1 MTRDRNPVDD
11 GQAHTLAALLGVLMR
26 RFKLEPGLL
35 ASSVYADLHAN
46 DAGLLSVL
54 TEADD
59 WTVRTVAQAL
69 GAADSTVSSALDR
82 LESRGLVV
90 RARLERDRR
99 VMGVRL
105 TEAGLTLVARL
116 REAQLGN
123 SRALLERLT
132 EDDRGQLLRL
142 LAIMAQDR

>member
-1 MTRDRNPVDD
+1 MTRDQNPVDD
-11 GQAHTLAALLGVLMR
+11 GQAHTLAALLSVLMR

-46 DAGLLSVL
+46 DAGLLNVL

-59 WTVRTVAQAL
+59 WTVRTLAQTL

-82 LESRGLVV
+82 LEARGLVA
-90 RARLERDRR
+90 RTRLERDRR

-105 TEAGLTLVARL
+105 TDEGVALIARL

>member
-1 MTRDRNPVDD
+1 MTRDHFPVED
-11 GQAHTLAALLGVLMR
+11 GQAHTLAALLSVLMR

-35 ASSVYADLHAN
+35 ASSAYADLHAN

-59 WTVRTVAQAL
+59 WTVRTLAQTL

-82 LESRGLVV
+82 LESRNLVT
-90 RARLERDRR
+90 RTRLERDRR
-99 VMGVRL
+99 VKGVCL
-105 TEAGLTLVARL
+105 TNEGVTLVARL

-132 EDDRGQLLRL
+132 NEDRGQLLRL
-142 LAIMAQDR
+142 LALIAQGG

>member
-1 MTRDRNPVDD
+1 MTRDQNPVDD
-11 GQAHTLAALLGVLMR
+11 GQAHALAALLSLLMR

-35 ASSVYADLHAN
+35 ASSAYADLHAN
-46 DAGLLSVL
+46 DAGLLNVL

-59 WTVRTVAQAL
+59 WTVRTVAQTL
-69 GAADSTVSSALDR
+69 GAADSTISSALDR
-82 LESRGLVV
+82 LEGRGLVA
-90 RARLERDRR
+90 RTRLERDKR

-105 TEAGLTLVARL
+105 TDEGTILVTRL

-132 EDDRGQLLRL
+132 DNDRGQLLRL
-142 LAIMAQDR
+142 LAIVAQDR

>member
-1 MTRDRNPVDD
+1 MTRDHNPVDD
-11 GQAHTLAALLGVLMR
+11 GQAHTLAALLSVLMR

-35 ASSVYADLHAN
+35 ASSAYADLHAN

-59 WTVRTVAQAL
+59 WTVKTLAQTL

-82 LESRGLVV
+82 LEARGLVG
-90 RARLERDRR
+90 RTRLERDRR
-99 VMGVRL
+99 VMGVNL
-105 TEAGLTLVARL
+105 TPEGFALIARL

-132 EDDRGQLLRL
+132 DFDRDQLLRL
-142 LAIMAQDR
+142 LAIIAQGS

>member
-1 MTRDRNPVDD
+1 MTGDYNPVDD
-11 GQAHTLAALLGVLMR
+11 GQAHTLAAVLSVLMR

-35 ASSVYADLHAN
+35 ASSAYADLHAN

-59 WTVRTVAQAL
+59 WTVRTLAQTL

-82 LESRGLVV
+82 LEARRLVA
-90 RARLERDRR
+90 RSRLERDRR

-105 TEAGLTLVARL
+105 TEEGISLVARL

-123 SRALLERLT
+123 SRALLARLT
-132 EDDRGQLLRL
+132 SLDRDQLLRL
-142 LAIMAQDR
+142 LALLAQGD